1 MTDVQDPP
9 DLTDDAP
16 VGSTIETGPLGPA
29 RIPASRYT
37 SSAWAALEAERVWPR
52 TWLIAAARGQVAEPG
67 DWCEFTCGSL
77 SVLIVR
83 GDDGELRAF
92 QNVCLH
98 RGSELCQ
105 GEGEGRTEIRCGYH
119 RWAWNL
125 RGELREIPSRKGF
138 GPLRNDDL
146 PLLPVRV
153 DTWGELVF
161 VNLDREAEPLADWL
175 EGVPDDVAWAGVD
188 EYRMQVLMRLPLGC
202 NWKVAIEA
210 FSETYHVQ
218 GIHREM
224 LASTDDVNSPQRL
237 WNRHGKLGQPYGI
250 PSPRL
255 RGGATDAEIW
265 RSFIQTQ
272 GARMG
277 VTDPDTPAPGV
288 PDGSTMRDVIEQAV
302 RDEAATK
309 GLDLSRFDAGQV
321 LDLHQYN
328 LFPNATVI
336 FLSDALSVM
345 TATPGPTP
353 DECVVTFFVAFRVP
367 SADDPTPRP
376 AVMDLEPGTVSLGL
390 IFDQDLENLQRVQKG
405 LHQPG
410 FTHLRLSAEE
420 CRIINLHRHL
430 EAALGLE
437 PGAEL

>member
-1 MTDVQDPP
+1 MTAIEERP

-37 SSAWAALEAERVWPR
+37 STAWAALEAERLWPR
-52 TWLIAAARGQVAEPG
+52 TWQIAATRGQVAEAG
-67 DWCEFTCGSL
+67 DWVEYRCGTL

-98 RGSELCQ
+98 RGNQLC
-105 GEGEGRTEIRCGYH
+105 EGEGTGADVIRCPYH

-138 GPLRNDDL
+138 GPLRNEEL
-146 PLLPVRV
+146 PLVQASV

-161 VNLDREAEPLADWL
+161 VNLDPEAEPLADFL

-188 EYRMQVLMRLPLGC
+188 EYRMQAVLRLDLDC

-237 WNRHGKLGQPYGI
+237 WNRHGKLGQPYGV

-265 RSFIQTQ
+265 RSFIETQ

-277 VTDPDTPAPGV
+277 VTDPETPAPEV
-288 PDGSTMRDVIEQAV
+288 PQGSTMRDVIEQRI
-302 RDEAATK
+302 RDEAAGK
-309 GLDLSRFDAGQV
+309 GLDLSRFDAERSS
-321 LDLHQYN
+321 
-328 LFPNATVI
+328 TCT
-336 FLSDALSVM
+336 STTSS
-345 TATPGPTP
+345 PTRRSS
-353 DECVVTFFVAFRVP
+353 T
-367 SADDPTPRP
+367 
-376 AVMDLEPGTVSLGL
+376 
-390 IFDQDLENLQRVQKG
+390 
-405 LHQPG
+405 
-410 FTHLRLSAEE
+410 
-420 CRIINLHRHL
+420 
-430 EAALGLE
+430 
-437 PGAEL
+437 

>member
-1 MTDVQDPP
+1 MTDTQDRE
-9 DLTDDAP
+9 LTDDAP
-16 VGSTIETGPLGPA
+16 VGSTIETGPLGTA

-37 SSAWAALEAERVWPR
+37 SQAWADLEAERLWPHS
-52 TWLIAAARGQVAEPG
+52 WQIAAARGQVAEPG
-67 DWCEFTCGSL
+67 DWCEYRCGPI

-83 GDDGELRAF
+83 DDDGELRAF

-98 RGSELCQ
+98 RGNELCS
-105 GEGEGRTEIRCGYH
+105 GEGQDRTEIRCNYH

-125 RGELREIPSRKGF
+125 KGELREIPSRKGF
-138 GPLRNDDL
+138 GPLRNEDL
-146 PLLPVRV
+146 PLVPVQV

-161 VNLDREAEPLADWL
+161 VNLDAGAEPLAAYL
-175 EGVPDDVAWAGVD
+175 EGVPDDVAWARPD
-188 EYRMQVLMRLPLGC
+188 EYRMQAVLRLALDC
-202 NWKVAIEA
+202 NWKVGIEA

-237 WNRHGKLGQPYGI
+237 WNRHGKLSQPYGV

-265 RSFIQTQ
+265 RSFIETQ

-277 VTDPDTPAPGV
+277 VTDPEAPAPPV
-288 PDGSTMRDVIEQAV
+288 PDGSTMRAVIEQAV
-302 RDEAATK
+302 RDEAAAK
-309 GLDLSRFDAGQV
+309 GLDLSSFDAEQV

-336 FLSDALSVM
+336 YLSDAVSAM

-353 DECVVTFFVAFRVP
+353 DECVLTFFVAFRVP
-367 SADDPTPRP
+367 SSDAPTPRP
-376 AVMDLEPGTVSLGL
+376 AVMDIEPGAVSLGL
-390 IFDQDLENLQRVQKG
+390 IFDQDVENLPKVQRG

-430 EAALGLE
+430 EQALGLQ
-437 PGAEL
+437 PGAEA